1 MNRLLHLIVFL
12 AGLAAIVWIGAGY
25 VGTNP
30 LALAVTTLIGVCYLA
45 GAIELARYHQTT
57 LGLTQALQSLSAP
70 VATLDDWIAR
80 VPAGLRTAVR
90 LRVEGGRASLPAPA
104 LAPYLVGLLV
114 LLGMLGTFLGMVAT
128 LRGTALALD
137 GSTDLQAMRASLA
150 APVKGLGFAF
160 GTSVAGVAASAMLGL
175 LSALCRRARL
185 QASQSLDTAAATSL
199 HAFSQAHQRA
209 ENLQLMRAQADSL
222 PVLAERLQTMMDNME
237 RQSRAL
243 NERLQAGQ
251 DAFHGKT
258 EAVYGRLADSV
269 QNALTHS
276 VAESAQAAGTAIQPA
291 VAHAMQTL
299 AQEST
304 AWRESIS
311 QAMQQQLDHLSARLE
326 QTSATLAEQW
336 RSALAEQQ
344 QANQALNQALGGTL
358 REAADTLQG
367 SASQTAQSWSQALAQ
382 QQQSNQTLQQ
392 TLQGTLE
399 QFASGFDARANQLL
413 TQAGA
418 RLQQA
423 ADTLGQSTEQ
433 TAASLAQAL
442 AAQQA
447 AHQSLNQDLRGTLEH
462 FTSGFDARADQLLTQ
477 AGARLQQA
485 ADTLGQSTEQT
496 AASLA
501 QALAAQQAAHQS
513 LNQDLRGTLEHF
525 TSGFDARADQLLTQA
540 GARLQQAADTLG
552 QSTEQTAA
560 SLAQALAAQQAAHQ
574 SLNQDLR
581 GTLEHFTSG
590 FDARA
595 DQLLTQAGA
604 RLQQAAD
611 TLGQSTEQTAAS
623 LAQALAA
630 QQAAH
635 QSLNQD
641 LRGTLEEFASGFDA
655 RTSALVGTVSSQLSD
670 STTQIAAA
678 TAAMTGHWRQA
689 LDSQQTAQQA
699 QAEALEGALAR
710 FGNQF
715 EERSQALVQR
725 VAQRL
730 DDSAATVSG
739 QVQEALHSWQQAL
752 QEQQQNQGALT
763 DRMAQAL
770 AQVAAD
776 FEQRSASLL
785 TDMSARLDG
794 TARAVAEGTA
804 GALQDWHAALQ
815 AQQQTQQAQAET
827 QRDALQA
834 HTQAFAARSA
844 EMAAEIAARMD
855 QSAGQLAE
863 LWQQA
868 LARHEAAGQA
878 LLQAQQLAQQANAD
892 RFAEQSQAL
901 LATVDQAH
909 GRLHGELAARDEARL
924 SAWTTSLAGVAAA
937 LRTEWEDTGTR
948 TLARQQEICDRFAA
962 AVHDITTQ
970 AEHQSRQTIGEI
982 ERLLEAASQA
992 PKAATEMLAELRQQ
1006 LSDSLARDNA
1016 MLQERGHLL
1025 QTVDTL
1031 LAAINHASGEQ
1042 RQAID
1047 ALVAASA
1054 ELMGRASEQ
1063 FAAQVEDKARQ
1074 LNETAGQ
1081 IEGAAV
1087 EVASLGEAFGA
1098 AVAHFG
1104 QANEKLLIQLE
1115 RIEGALGQSLAR
1127 SDEQLA
1133 YYVAQAREVVDL
1145 SMLSQKQILQELQQ
1159 IKREGGDAA

>member
-1 MNRLLHLIVFL
+1 M
-12 AGLAAIVWIGAGY
+12 
-25 VGTNP
+25 
-30 LALAVTTLIGVCYLA
+30 
-45 GAIELARYHQTT
+45 
-57 LGLTQALQSLSAP
+57 
-70 VATLDDWIAR
+70 
-80 VPAGLRTAVR
+80 
-90 LRVEGGRASLPAPA
+90 
-104 LAPYLVGLLV
+104 
-114 LLGMLGTFLGMVAT
+114 
-128 LRGTALALD
+128 
-137 GSTDLQAMRASLA
+137 
-150 APVKGLGFAF
+150 
-160 GTSVAGVAASAMLGL
+160 
-175 LSALCRRARL
+175 
-185 QASQSLDTAAATSL
+185 
-199 HAFSQAHQRA
+199 
-209 ENLQLMRAQADSL
+209 
-222 PVLAERLQTMMDNME
+222 
-237 RQSRAL
+237 
-243 NERLQAGQ
+243 
-251 DAFHGKT
+251 
-258 EAVYGRLADSV
+258 
-269 QNALTHS
+269 
-276 VAESAQAAGTAIQPA
+276 
-291 VAHAMQTL
+291 
-299 AQEST
+299 
-304 AWRESIS
+304 
-311 QAMQQQLDHLSARLE
+311 
-326 QTSATLAEQW
+326 
-336 RSALAEQQ
+336 
-344 QANQALNQALGGTL
+344 
-358 REAADTLQG
+358 
-367 SASQTAQSWSQALAQ
+367 
-382 QQQSNQTLQQ
+382 
-392 TLQGTLE
+392 
-399 QFASGFDARANQLL
+399 
-413 TQAGA
+413 
-418 RLQQA
+418 
-423 ADTLGQSTEQ
+423 
-433 TAASLAQAL
+433 
-442 AAQQA
+442 
-447 AHQSLNQDLRGTLEH
+447 
-462 FTSGFDARADQLLTQ
+462 
-477 AGARLQQA
+477 
-485 ADTLGQSTEQT
+485 
-496 AASLA
+496 
-501 QALAAQQAAHQS
+501 
-513 LNQDLRGTLEHF
+513 
-525 TSGFDARADQLLTQA
+525 
-540 GARLQQAADTLG
+540 
-552 QSTEQTAA
+552 
-560 SLAQALAAQQAAHQ
+560 
-574 SLNQDLR
+574 
-581 GTLEHFTSG
+581 
-590 FDARA
+590 
-595 DQLLTQAGA
+595 LTQAGA

-655 RTSALVGTVSSQLSD
+655 RTSALVGTVSSQLND

-752 QEQQQNQGALT
+752 QEQHQNQGTLT

-834 HTQAFAARSA
+834 HTQAFAARST

>member
-399 QFASGFDARANQLL
+399 QFASGFDAR
-413 TQAGA
+413 T
-418 RLQQA
+418 
-423 ADTLGQSTEQ
+423 ST
-433 TAASLAQAL
+433 
-442 AAQQA
+442 
-447 AHQSLNQDLRGTLEH
+447 
-462 FTSGFDARADQLLTQ
+462 
-477 AGARLQQA
+477 
-485 ADTLGQSTEQT
+485 
-496 AASLA
+496 
-501 QALAAQQAAHQS
+501 
-513 LNQDLRGTLEHF
+513 
-525 TSGFDARADQLLTQA
+525 
-540 GARLQQAADTLG
+540 
-552 QSTEQTAA
+552 
-560 SLAQALAAQQAAHQ
+560 
-574 SLNQDLR
+574 
-581 GTLEHFTSG
+581 
-590 FDARA
+590 
-595 DQLLTQAGA
+595 
-604 RLQQAAD
+604 
-611 TLGQSTEQTAAS
+611 
-623 LAQALAA
+623 
-630 QQAAH
+630 
-635 QSLNQD
+635 
-641 LRGTLEEFASGFDA
+641 
-655 RTSALVGTVSSQLSD
+655 LVGTVSSQLND

-752 QEQQQNQGALT
+752 QEQQQNQGTLT

>member
-399 QFASGFDARANQLL
+399 QFASGFDARA
-413 TQAGA
+413 
-418 RLQQA
+418 
-423 ADTLGQSTEQ
+423 
-433 TAASLAQAL
+433 
-442 AAQQA
+442 
-447 AHQSLNQDLRGTLEH
+447 
-462 FTSGFDARADQLLTQ
+462 DQLLTQ

-655 RTSALVGTVSSQLSD
+655 RTSALVGTVSRQLND

-752 QEQQQNQGALT
+752 QEQQQNQGTLT

-834 HTQAFAARSA
+834 HTQAFAARST

-1047 ALVAASA
+1047 ALVAAST

>member
-399 QFASGFDARANQLL
+399 QFASGFDARAN
-413 TQAGA
+413 
-418 RLQQA
+418 
-423 ADTLGQSTEQ
+423 
-433 TAASLAQAL
+433 
-442 AAQQA
+442 
-447 AHQSLNQDLRGTLEH
+447 
-462 FTSGFDARADQLLTQ
+462 
-477 AGARLQQA
+477 
-485 ADTLGQSTEQT
+485 
-496 AASLA
+496 
-501 QALAAQQAAHQS
+501 
-513 LNQDLRGTLEHF
+513 
-525 TSGFDARADQLLTQA
+525 QLLTQA

>member
-399 QFASGFDARANQLL
+399 QFASGFDARA
-413 TQAGA
+413 
-418 RLQQA
+418 
-423 ADTLGQSTEQ
+423 
-433 TAASLAQAL
+433 
-442 AAQQA
+442 
-447 AHQSLNQDLRGTLEH
+447 
-462 FTSGFDARADQLLTQ
+462 
-477 AGARLQQA
+477 
-485 ADTLGQSTEQT
+485 
-496 AASLA
+496 
-501 QALAAQQAAHQS
+501 
-513 LNQDLRGTLEHF
+513 
-525 TSGFDARADQLLTQA
+525 
-540 GARLQQAADTLG
+540 
-552 QSTEQTAA
+552 
-560 SLAQALAAQQAAHQ
+560 
-574 SLNQDLR
+574 
-581 GTLEHFTSG
+581 
-590 FDARA
+590 

-655 RTSALVGTVSSQLSD
+655 RTSALVGTVSRQLND

-752 QEQQQNQGALT
+752 QEQQQNQGTLT

-834 HTQAFAARSA
+834 HTQAFAARST

-1047 ALVAASA
+1047 ALVAAST

>member
-30 LALAVTTLIGVCYLA
+30 LALAVTVLIGVCYLA
-45 GAIELARYHQTT
+45 GAIELTRYHQATR
-57 LGLTQALQSLSAP
+57 GLIQALQSLSTP

-90 LRVEGGRASLPAPA
+90 LRVEGARGSLPGPA

-185 QASQSLDTAAATSL
+185 QASQSLDTAAASSL

-222 PVLAERLQTMMDNME
+222 PVVAERLQAMMERME
-237 RQSRAL
+237 RQSQAL

-276 VAESAQAAGTAIQPA
+276 VTESAQAAGTAIQPA

-311 QAMQQQLDHLSARLE
+311 QAMQQQLEHLSNRLE
-326 QTSATLAEQW
+326 QTSTTLAEQW

-344 QANQALNQALGGTL
+344 QANRALNQALGGTL

-367 SASQTAQSWSQALAQ
+367 SASQTAESWNQALAQ
-382 QQQSNQTLQQ
+382 QQQSNQNLQQ
-392 TLQGTLE
+392 SLQGTLE
-399 QFASGFDARANQLL
+399 QFASSFDARAEQLL

-442 AAQQA
+442 AAHQA
-447 AHQSLNQDLRGTLEH
+447 AHQGLNQDLRGTLEQ
-462 FTSGFDARADQLLTQ
+462 FTQGFETRASDLVARMAGQLN
-477 AGARLQQA
+477 
-485 ADTLGQSTEQT
+485 D
-496 AASLA
+496 
-501 QALAAQQAAHQS
+501 
-513 LNQDLRGTLEHF
+513 N
-525 TSGFDARADQLLTQA
+525 TS
-540 GARLQQAADTLG
+540 
-552 QSTEQTAA
+552 
-560 SLAQALAAQQAAHQ
+560 
-574 SLNQDLR
+574 
-581 GTLEHFTSG
+581 
-590 FDARA
+590 
-595 DQLLTQAGA
+595 
-604 RLQQAAD
+604 
-611 TLGQSTEQTAAS
+611 
-623 LAQALAA
+623 
-630 QQAAH
+630 
-635 QSLNQD
+635 
-641 LRGTLEEFASGFDA
+641 
-655 RTSALVGTVSSQLSD
+655 
-670 STTQIAAA
+670 QIATA
-678 TAAMTGHWRQA
+678 TAAMTSHWRQA
-689 LDSQQTAQQA
+689 LDSQQSAQQA
-699 QAEALEGALAR
+699 QHEALESVLAR
-710 FGNQF
+710 FGSQF
-715 EERSQALVQR
+715 EARSQALVQG

-739 QVQEALHSWQQAL
+739 QVQDALHSWQQAL
-752 QEQQQNQGALT
+752 QEQQQGQ
-763 DRMAQAL
+763 RMLADQMGQTL
-770 AQVAAD
+770 AQVSSD

-785 TDMSARLDG
+785 ADLSTRLDG
-794 TARAVAEGTA
+794 TARAVTEGTT
-804 GALQDWHAALQ
+804 GALQDWHAALK
-815 AQQQTQQAQAET
+815 AQQQTQQAQTEAQRHALET
-827 QRDALQA
+827 
-834 HTQAFAARSA
+834 HTQAFASRSA

-868 LARHEAAGQA
+868 LVRHETAGQA

-924 SAWTTSLAGVAAA
+924 SAWTESLAGVAAA

-962 AVHDITTQ
+962 AVNDITTQ

-1006 LSDSLARDNA
+1006 LTDSLARDNA

-1063 FAAQVEDKARQ
+1063 FAAQVEDKTRQ

-1159 IKREGGDAA
+1159 IKREGSDAA

>member
-399 QFASGFDARANQLL
+399 QFASGFDARA
-413 TQAGA
+413 
-418 RLQQA
+418 
-423 ADTLGQSTEQ
+423 
-433 TAASLAQAL
+433 
-442 AAQQA
+442 
-447 AHQSLNQDLRGTLEH
+447 
-462 FTSGFDARADQLLTQ
+462 DQLLTQ

-655 RTSALVGTVSSQLSD
+655 RTSTLVGTVSSQLND

-752 QEQQQNQGALT
+752 QEQQQNQGTLT

-834 HTQAFAARSA
+834 HTQAFAARST

>member
-90 LRVEGGRASLPAPA
+90 MRVEGGRASLPAPA

-367 SASQTAQSWSQALAQ
+367 SASQTAQSWSQALA
-382 QQQSNQTLQQ
+382 
-392 TLQGTLE
+392 
-399 QFASGFDARANQLL
+399 
-413 TQAGA
+413 
-418 RLQQA
+418 
-423 ADTLGQSTEQ
+423 
-433 TAASLAQAL
+433 
-442 AAQQA
+442 
-447 AHQSLNQDLRGTLEH
+447 
-462 FTSGFDARADQLLTQ
+462 
-477 AGARLQQA
+477 
-485 ADTLGQSTEQT
+485 
-496 AASLA
+496 
-501 QALAAQQAAHQS
+501 
-513 LNQDLRGTLEHF
+513 
-525 TSGFDARADQLLTQA
+525 
-540 GARLQQAADTLG
+540 
-552 QSTEQTAA
+552 
-560 SLAQALAAQQAAHQ
+560 AQQAAHQ

-655 RTSALVGTVSSQLSD
+655 RTSTLVGTVSSQLND

-752 QEQQQNQGALT
+752 QEQQQNQGTLT

-937 LRTEWEDTGTR
+937 LRAEWEDTGTR

>member
-399 QFASGFDARANQLL
+399 QFASGFDARA
-413 TQAGA
+413 
-418 RLQQA
+418 
-423 ADTLGQSTEQ
+423 
-433 TAASLAQAL
+433 
-442 AAQQA
+442 
-447 AHQSLNQDLRGTLEH
+447 
-462 FTSGFDARADQLLTQ
+462 
-477 AGARLQQA
+477 
-485 ADTLGQSTEQT
+485 
-496 AASLA
+496 
-501 QALAAQQAAHQS
+501 
-513 LNQDLRGTLEHF
+513 
-525 TSGFDARADQLLTQA
+525 
-540 GARLQQAADTLG
+540 
-552 QSTEQTAA
+552 
-560 SLAQALAAQQAAHQ
+560 
-574 SLNQDLR
+574 
-581 GTLEHFTSG
+581 
-590 FDARA
+590 

-655 RTSALVGTVSSQLSD
+655 RTSTLVGTVSSQLND

-752 QEQQQNQGALT
+752 QEQQQNQGTLT

-834 HTQAFAARSA
+834 HTQAFAARST